1 MFGKIYVRFCFR
13 FGFGTNKILANVIM
27 DFCSVFTNKTIDL
40 NFKKKFQVLKF

>member
-13 FGFGTNKILANVIM
+13 FGFGTNKIFANVIM

-40 NFKKKFQVLKF
+40 NFKK